1 VVLTGA
7 PRFILFAVSEIAL
20 AADTVL
26 SRETVAPVEVTDT
39 NPAVEVIFAL
49 DPEVVVISPDP
60 ERVMFPEAWSAP
72 VGATE
77 VPPVIERFPEVAVK
91 EAEPEYV
98 PVGRM
103 VTDSPEFA
111 PCIETLAPETFSE
124 PLELILPFSVSA
136 LPGAERLTAP
146 ADAVDMSNCTS
157 ERRLPE
163 AAP

>member
-1 VVLTGA
+1 V
-7 PRFILFAVSEIAL
+7 
-20 AADTVL
+20 TVDV
-26 SRETVAPVEVTDT
+26 RD
-39 NPAVEVIFAL
+39 VEVIETEPEVEVMLAL
-49 DPEVVVISPDP
+49 DSEVVVISPDP
-60 ERVMFPEAWSAP
+60 TRVMFPEAWSAP

-77 VPPVIERFPEVAVK
+77 VPPVMERFPDVAVK
-91 EAEPEYV
+91 EADPEYV

-111 PCIETLAPETFSE
+111 PCIETLAPETCSE

-146 ADAVDMSNCTS
+146 PEAVEMANCTS